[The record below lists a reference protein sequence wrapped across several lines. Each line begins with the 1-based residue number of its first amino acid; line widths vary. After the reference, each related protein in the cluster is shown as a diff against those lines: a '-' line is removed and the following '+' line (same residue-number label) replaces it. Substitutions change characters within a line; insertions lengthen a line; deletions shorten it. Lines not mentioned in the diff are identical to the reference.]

1 MSAAKPAL
9 LTPLYGVTKGLGA
22 RFVETGNGW
31 LIADAYA
38 EPESEQ
44 AAARDRL
51 AIADISADGNL
62 RIEGADAETTLRDAY
77 GLPALAIGES
87 APVGNGRC
95 YRLRADLFSVIT
107 APGVE
112 ETTFG
117 AIESAAQSAG
127 HRITVTVMTHGQAS
141 VRIIGPRVAE
151 LMSKLCGLDF
161 SPAAF
166 PDGVAKRTS
175 FAKTAQ
181 LVVRRDIGQLPAFM
195 VVGARS
201 VAAYVW
207 ETILEAGEEYGIT
220 PIGQDALSK
229 IIADSTERGT

>member
-1 MSAAKPAL
+1 MSATKPAL

-22 RFVETGNGW
+22 RFVEIGDGW
-31 LIADAYA
+31 LIADAYTESA
-38 EPESEQ
+38 SEQ

-51 AIADISADGNL
+51 AIADVSADGNL
-62 RIEGADAETTLRDAY
+62 RIEGADAETTLRAAY

-87 APVGNGRC
+87 ATVGNGRC

-107 APGVE
+107 APGDE
-112 ETTFG
+112 ESTAG

-151 LMSKLCGLDF
+151 FMSKLCGLDF

-181 LVVRRDIGQLPAFM
+181 LVVRRDIGQLPAFT

-201 VAAYVW
+201 SAAYVW

-220 PIGQDALSK
+220 PIGHDALSK
-229 IIADSTERGT
+229 IAADSTERGT